1 MGEIC
6 RLAMLADYLTQDTIV
21 WVLDVEFLFTSSP
34 FLGPLKDID
43 CEIDLQSSDGVF
55 YNGAHAKSYSLSRRD
70 SSGYQQQSHLRLSKV
85 YAFLVDV

>member
-21 WVLDVEFLFTSSP
+21 CILDVEFLFTSSP

-43 CEIDLQSSDGVF
+43 CEIDLQSSDGSF
-55 YNGAHAKSYSLSRRD
+55 YNGDHAKSNSLSWWDCCGHQR
-70 SSGYQQQSHLRLSKV
+70 QSHLRLSKV